1 MAKTPSYLIAA
12 DGLPARVSGAW
23 ARDKLYYVERY
34 FTIFNKGMYKKWPRR
49 FYVDLMAGPGRC
61 ITAER
66 DEFDGSPLLAV
77 RSEPAFERCIF
88 VESAPTL
95 LDALRIRSEEYL
107 ERASILPGDCNDV
120 GTINSIRNALPNSA
134 LGIAFVDNLGL
145 DVTFASLDALTN
157 GRKIDLLITLQ
168 VSDLTRNADNALD
181 GDQEQRFDDFFGAAE
196 WRGVIQ
202 RCKTANRTP
211 QEIAT
216 ELTQFY
222 IERLGSIGYPHTAEL
237 HVLMKNTK
245 NAPLYRLVLAA
256 RHELAVQY
264 FREISKIE
272 HSGQRGL
279 GF

>member
-181 GDQEQRFDDFFGAAE
+181 GDQEQRFDDFFWGGGMARRYSAVQDREPNSARNRDRIDSVLHRAAWFNRLPAYGRVARSNEEHEECAFVSARLGGAA
-196 WRGVIQ
+196 
-202 RCKTANRTP
+202 
-211 QEIAT
+211 
-216 ELTQFY
+216 
-222 IERLGSIGYPHTAEL
+222 
-237 HVLMKNTK
+237 
-245 NAPLYRLVLAA
+245 
-256 RHELAVQY
+256 
-264 FREISKIE
+264 
-272 HSGQRGL
+272 
-279 GF
+279 

>member
-1 MAKTPSYLIAA
+1 MPKTPAYLIAA

-23 ARDKLYYVERY
+23 ARDKLYYLERY

-49 FYVDLMAGPGRC
+49 FSIDLMAGPGRC
-61 ITAER
+61 ITADR
-66 DEFDGSPLLAV
+66 DEFEGSPLLAA
-77 RSEPAFERCIF
+77 RSEPVFERCIF
-88 VESAPTL
+88 VESDPSL
-95 LDALRIRSEEYL
+95 LDALRVRSKDYL
-107 ERASILPGDCNDV
+107 ERISIFPGDCNDV
-120 GTINSIRNALPNSA
+120 GIINSIRNALPNNA

-145 DVTFASLDALTN
+145 DVTFATLEALTN
-157 GRKIDLLITLQ
+157 GRKIDLLITFQ
-168 VSDLTRNADNALD
+168 VSDLTRNADSALE
-181 GDQEQRFDDFFGAAE
+181 GDQEQRFDDFFGAPD
-196 WRGVIQ
+196 WRDVIQ
-202 RCKTANRTP
+202 QCKTANRTP
-211 QEIAT
+211 QDIAS

-272 HSGQRGL
+272 HTGQRGL